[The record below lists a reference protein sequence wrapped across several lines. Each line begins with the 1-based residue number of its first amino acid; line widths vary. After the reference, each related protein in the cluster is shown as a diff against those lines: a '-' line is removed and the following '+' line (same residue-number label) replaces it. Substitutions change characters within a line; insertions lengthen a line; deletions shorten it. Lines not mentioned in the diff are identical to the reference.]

1 MPNQSSTTPNGPPSR
16 PLAQKLE
23 TLAQHPEL
31 FTSLGHGIEKE
42 SLRVT
47 PAGKLASGPH
57 PAALGSALT
66 HPQITTDF
74 SEAQPELITGVHD
87 SADACL
93 AELDDIH
100 RFVHA
105 NLDNELLWSASMPCM
120 LGQNSDIPVG
130 RYGTTNIA
138 RAKTVYRVGLGNR
151 YGRLMQT
158 ISGIHYNFSLPDSA
172 WSAYAEAQGAPAGPT
187 TASKGYLDLVRNFRR
202 HSWLLI
208 YLFGASPA
216 LCRSFIKDGTTHNL
230 DAFDKG
236 TLYLPH
242 ATSLRMGRLG
252 YRSDAQSNLHVS
264 YNTVD
269 DYAATLREGLSTS
282 YPPYEA
288 YATGQAG
295 DYQQLNT
302 CLLQIENEFYGTIRP
317 KRTTQ
322 TGERPISALL
332 DRGVEYVEVRCL
344 DVNPFLPSGIDAI
357 QARFIDTFLL
367 ACLLRDSPRDKP
379 DDTACLS
386 ANQLTIVERGRQP
399 GLELQRD
406 GKSVPMQEW
415 ARELLD
421 DCMAIAQVIDAQNGD
436 DLHSYAVECQSKKLV
451 DSELTPSARILQLMR
466 DQDIPFYRFA
476 MNQSLA
482 HKGYFADHPLR
493 ESQLQDYVHTAR
505 TSITKQAEMEAAT
518 DESFEAFLEHYLAI
532 P

>member
-1 MPNQSSTTPNGPPSR
+1 MARLGEHT
-16 PLAQKLE
+16 
-23 TLAQHPEL
+23 EL
-31 FTSLGHGIEKE
+31 FNQLGHGIEKE

-47 PAGKLASGPH
+47 LEGTLAQTPH
-57 PAALGSALT
+57 PIALGSALT

-74 SEAQPELITGVHD
+74 SEAQPELITGVHRT
-87 SADACL
+87 ADACL
-93 AELDDIH
+93 EELDDIH

-120 LGQNSDIPVG
+120 LGEDSEIPVG

-158 ISGIHYNFSLPDSA
+158 ISGIHYNFSMPESFWPA
-172 WSAYAEAQGAPAGPT
+172 FAELRGERCKNTQNW
-187 TASKGYLDLVRNFRR
+187 ASVGYLDLVRNFRR

-216 LCRSFIKDGTTHNL
+216 LCRSFVKSGDGEHNL
-230 DAFDKG
+230 EAFDNG
-236 TLYLPH
+236 TLYLPY

-264 YNTVD
+264 YNTVE

-282 YPPYEA
+282 YEPYEA
-288 YATGQAG
+288 YPTGENG

-322 TGERPISALL
+322 PGERPISALL

-367 ACLLRDSPRDKP
+367 SCLLSESPQ
-379 DDTACLS
+379 DTPSETASQS
-386 ANQLTIVERGRQP
+386 ANQLTIVERGREP
-399 GLELQRD
+399 GLRLQRNGALIAMQDWAGELID
-406 GKSVPMQEW
+406 GCAE
-415 ARELLD
+415 
-421 DCMAIAQVIDAQNGD
+421 IAAAIDARNGN
-436 DLHSYAVECQSKKLV
+436 DLHSYAVECQRKKLA
-451 DSELTPSARILQLMR
+451 DSELTPSARILTLMQE
-466 DQDIPFYRFA
+466 QDIPFYRFA

-482 HKGYFADHPLR
+482 HNGYFADHPLR
-493 ESQLQDYVHTAR
+493 DSQLDAYINASQA
-505 TSITKQAEMEAAT
+505 SIAKQTDMEAANT
-518 DESFEAFLEHYLAI
+518 ETFEAFLEQFLAL

>member
-1 MPNQSSTTPNGPPSR
+1 MALS
-16 PLAQKLE
+16 A
-23 TLAQHPEL
+23 TLAKLAAHTEL
-31 FTSLGHGIEKE
+31 FAELGHGIEKE

-47 PAGKLASGPH
+47 RSGKLATSPH
-57 PAALGSALT
+57 PPALGSALT

-74 SEAQPELITGVHD
+74 SEAQPELITGVHPN
-87 SADACL
+87 AEACL
-93 AELDDIH
+93 EELDDIH

-130 RYGTTNIA
+130 QYGTTNIA

-158 ISGIHYNFSLPDSA
+158 ISGIHYNFSLPEA
-172 WSAYAEAQGAPAGPT
+172 VWPAFAEVRGIPADEN
-187 TASKGYLDLVRNFRR
+187 TASIGYLDLVRNFRR

-216 LCRSFIKDGTTHNL
+216 LCRSFVKEGTTHNL
-230 DAFDKG
+230 EAFDKG
-236 TLYLPH
+236 TLYLPY

-264 YNTVD
+264 YNTVG
-269 DYAATLREGLSTS
+269 DYAATLREGLSTP

-288 YATGQAG
+288 YPTGQDG

-317 KRTTQ
+317 KRTTHS
-322 TGERPISALL
+322 GERPISALL
-332 DRGVEYVEVRCL
+332 ERGVEYVEVRCL

-367 ACLLRDSPRDKP
+367 ACLLRNSPKDKP
-379 DDTACLS
+379 SETASLS
-386 ANQLTIVERGRQP
+386 ANQLTIVERGRAP
-399 GLELQRD
+399 GLALEREGNL
-406 GKSVPMQEW
+406 VPMQEW
-415 ARELLD
+415 AEELLD
-421 DCMAIAQVIDAQNGD
+421 DCTAIAEVIDAHAGN
-436 DLHSYAVECQSKKLV
+436 DLHSYAVECQRKKV
-451 DSELTPSARILQLMR
+451 ADSELTPSARMLQLMR
-466 DQDIPFYRFA
+466 DQNIPFYRFA

-482 HKGYFADHPLR
+482 HNGYFADHPLR
-493 ESQLQDYVHTAR
+493 DSQLDEYLSTAR
-505 TSITKQAEMEAAT
+505 TSIAKQTEMEAAT